1 MHGSLEALVSGL
13 EDIRSD
19 KVDLEVIGQGVG
31 NITKSDVTLA
41 SAGDATI
48 VGFNVKL
55 DNGVQSLAKH
65 EDVSL
70 IQNAIIYEL
79 LDQVEEA
86 MVDLLEAEVVEKK
99 SGAAEVD
106 KYLVFLK
113 VVRLLVVWL
122 QKEQFIA
129 LVRLASCEKVNS
141 CLKVPLKPYVVSK
154 MMLKKF
160 VQVMNVVLISKD
172 VMNTKR
178 VIF

>member
-86 MVDLLEAEVVEKK
+86 MVDLLEA
-99 SGAAEVD
+99 
-106 KYLVFLK
+106 
-113 VVRLLVVWL
+113 RL
-122 QKEQFIA
+122 
-129 LVRLASCEKVNS
+129 
-141 CLKVPLKPYVVSK
+141 
-154 MMLKKF
+154 
-160 VQVMNVVLISKD
+160 
-172 VMNTKR
+172 
-178 VIF
+178 